1 MAQTAEP
8 VAVADRWRNLPMPA
22 AFSSMR
28 PRLLVLAAIVAA
40 VAIAVLVSLYS
51 RTPDYRVLYS
61 NVTDRDGGAIL
72 AALQQ
77 MNVPHRF
84 GDGGSAILVP
94 ADRVHDTRLKLA
106 AQGLPKGGLV
116 GFELMENQKFG
127 TSQFAEQ
134 VNYQRGLEGELARS
148 IQSMSE
154 VQAARVHLALSRPS
168 VFVRE
173 QPKPSASVVLT
184 LYPGRVLDPSQVQA
198 IGHMVASSVP
208 NLPIKSVTVV
218 DQAGRL
224 LSAVFQEKAGLD
236 GRQLEYSREVEQ
248 GYIDRIHAILKPI
261 VGDNNVHAQ
270 VTADIDLADT
280 EQMAESYRPNQ
291 HENQAAIRSQTIS
304 ETRNAK
310 PDSIGGVPG
319 ALSNQAP
326 PSPQVQATAPAP
338 TAPGAAAPA
347 PGQPG
352 STAAAA
358 TALVNGQRSGESARK
373 DATTNYEVDKTVR
386 HTRQNMGAVR
396 RLSVAVV
403 VNYRKVPAG
412 ANGAI
417 QQQALSEAEMAKL
430 TTLVKDAVGF
440 NAERGD
446 SVNVVNSRF
455 NEPEPEPVEILP
467 VWKQPETIQYASLLA
482 KYGALVLA
490 VLAVIFGVI
499 RPLMRRANRRAETEQ
514 PGQQINIREDTPML
528 PDETEPGVTPVTP
541 IIDDERHAQSEAT
554 RAAFDAQLEMVRKV
568 ARENPRLVANIV
580 REWVNSDER

>member
-8 VAVADRWRNLPMPA
+8 LAVTERFRGLPVPA
-22 AFSSMR
+22 VLAGMR
-28 PRLLVLAAIVAA
+28 PRLLGLIALVAA
-40 VAIAVLVSLYS
+40 VGIAVLVSLYS
-51 RTPDYRVLYS
+51 RAPDYRVLYS

-84 GDGGSAILVP
+84 AEGGSAILVP
-94 ADRVHDTRLKLA
+94 ADKVHDTRLKLA

-184 LYPGRVLDPSQVQA
+184 LYQGRVLDPSQVQA

-208 NLPIKSVTVV
+208 NLPIKNVTVV

-236 GRQLEYSREVEQ
+236 GRQLEYAREVEHS
-248 GYIDRIHAILKPI
+248 YIERIHAILKPI
-261 VGDNNVHAQ
+261 VGDDNVHAQ
-270 VTADIDLADT
+270 VTADIDLAES

-291 HENQAAIRSQTIS
+291 DERQAAIRSQSTS
-304 ETRNAK
+304 ETRNGK
-310 PDSIGGVPG
+310 SEQIGGVPG

-326 PSPQVQATAPAP
+326 PPAQVQATAPTP
-338 TAPGAAAPA
+338 TP
-347 PGQPG
+347 
-352 STAAAA
+352 AAAA
-358 TALVNGQRSGESARK
+358 AAGGGQAPSTVAAAAALVNGQRASDLARK
-373 DATTNYEVDKTVR
+373 DATVNYEVDKTVR
-386 HTRQNMGAVR
+386 HTRQSMGAVR

-403 VNYRKVPAG
+403 VNYRKVPG
-412 ANGAI
+412 PNGAV
-417 QQQALSEAEMAKL
+417 QQQALSEAEMSKL
-430 TTLVKDAVGF
+430 TALVKDAVGY
-440 NAERGD
+440 NATRGD

-455 NEPEPEPVEILP
+455 NEPIPEPVETLP
-467 VWKQPETIQYASLLA
+467 FWKQPETLHYATLLA
-482 KYGALVLA
+482 KYGGLVLA

-499 RPLMRRANRRAETEQ
+499 RPILRRMGKREDVQ

-528 PDETEPGVTPVTP
+528 PDETEPGVTPITP
-541 IIDDERHAQSEAT
+541 IVDDGRHAQSEAT

-580 REWVNSDER
+580 REWVNTDER

>member
-22 AFSSMR
+22 AFSSVR

-40 VAIAVLVSLYS
+40 VAIAVLISLYN

-61 NVTDRDGGAIL
+61 NVSDRDGGAIL

-84 GDGGSAILVP
+84 ADGGSAILVP
-94 ADRVHDTRLKLA
+94 GDRVHDTRLKLA

-261 VGDNNVHAQ
+261 VGDDNVHAQ

-291 HENQAAIRSQTIS
+291 NENQAAIRSQTTS

-310 PDSIGGVPG
+310 ADSIGGVPG

-326 PSPQVQATAPAP
+326 PPAQVQATAPAP
-338 TAPGAAAPA
+338 AAPGTPAA
-347 PGQPG
+347 GQPG
-352 STAAAA
+352 STVAAAN
-358 TALVNGQRSGESARK
+358 ALVNGQRTGESGRK
-373 DATTNYEVDKTVR
+373 DATVNYEVDKTVR

-403 VNYRKVPAG
+403 VNYRKMPAG

-417 QQQALSEAEMAKL
+417 QQQALSDAEMAKL

-455 NEPEPEPVEILP
+455 NEPVPEPVEVLP
-467 VWKQPETIQYASLLA
+467 VWKQPETIQYASLAA
-482 KYGALVLA
+482 KYGALLLA
-490 VLAVIFGVI
+490 VLAVVFWVI
-499 RPLMRRANRRAETEQ
+499 RPLMRRASRRTEAEQ

-541 IIDDERHAQSEAT
+541 IVEDQRHAQSEAT

-580 REWVNSDER
+580 REWVNTDER